1 MCFIWLIITGFSFCF
16 LEGHQT
22 NGYPPHDEVFLHADR
37 NFYSV
42 GDTIRFQA
50 YVRDRK
56 SGRIETKSKS
66 LFALLINENG
76 QTVDSARFR
85 IENSTASGWLKV
97 RSSDKTG
104 LHQIVAFTSEMMN
117 YSADYAFTSQVFI
130 TKDSSIL
137 PGFEGKYNSKT
148 FELEFFPEG
157 GTLINGIKQRVAYY
171 GHFPQGS
178 LKEFSGELYE
188 DDTKL
193 FDFKS
198 GIKGNGIFELTAVQG
213 RSYYVKIKDAEL
225 NNIRFPLQPPLE
237 AGISLMTEY
246 LDTNLVKV
254 LIQGKGIQDSTFL
267 LKAVMND
274 FTVFSSEFQFDTI
287 CHFVIKTQ
295 SLPKGISFIRVY
307 DSESNM
313 IAERP
318 VLVNWHR
325 KLLPQITDLKKEYTP
340 GSWVD
345 FNLTIT
351 ANETNCPY
359 SFISIAVID
368 SASGLIQ
375 GDLPASIEDVFL
387 TGSDN
392 ILPSSPNYFGLNHL
406 DREEADQVL
415 MLMKARQLHGKTVAG
430 ISPEYKDYDILIV
443 TCQTSNK
450 KGSGRI
456 KMLTIEGSNI
466 YNFRLLSNEVVIP
479 LDTLDPSVR
488 QILILPDD
496 RLSRSSSIS
505 VDFPESTA
513 YMSDL
518 KSHIRANLSV
528 NDYNAYDNP
537 SNSGTLELDTAI
549 MIEAVTITA
558 QRVRPKIEPNKYQ
571 LQYMNT
577 STYTLNNEEF
587 HSAFNFEDVLL
598 RMHPYKVDTKNKL
611 VYFRSVRSLTPTPAL
626 IVLDDIPL
634 WSSRGWRSTYDVIAN
649 LPANEISSV
658 TFLKG
663 TQGFTQYGEVAL
675 GGVVFVSTKS
685 KDMINKLG
693 QYPTTNISDN
703 YSFPGKLV
711 TLFRAETGDYSPQ
724 LNEIP
729 DDPYYQN
736 NPTIYYNNEVVSDM
750 KNPLHFKFLNNHV
763 KGVKFI
769 IVNGVSVTNIPF
781 SCVAKYILN

>member
-537 SNSGTLELDTAI
+537 SNSGILELDTAVS
-549 MIEAVTITA
+549 IEAVTITA
-558 QRVRPKIEPNKYQ
+558 RRVKPKIEPNKYQ
-571 LQYMNT
+571 IQYMNA
-577 STYTLNNEEF
+577 STTTLNNEEF
-587 HSAFNFEDVLL
+587 HSALNFEDVLL
-598 RMHPYKVDTKNKL
+598 RMHPYRVDTKNKF
-611 VYFRSVRSLTPTPAL
+611 VYFRSGSPAL
-626 IVLDDIPL
+626 IVLDDNPL
-634 WSSRGWRSTYDVIAN
+634 WSSQEGWKSTYDLIDN

-663 TQGFTQYGEVAL
+663 TQGYTQYGEVAR
-675 GGVVFVSTKS
+675 GGVVFVTTKTR
-685 KDMINKLG
+685 DLANKMG
-693 QYPTTNISDN
+693 
-703 YSFPGKLV
+703 
-711 TLFRAETGDYSPQ
+711 
-724 LNEIP
+724 
-729 DDPYYQN
+729 
-736 NPTIYYNNEVVSDM
+736 
-750 KNPLHFKFLNNHV
+750 
-763 KGVKFI
+763 
-769 IVNGVSVTNIPF
+769 
-781 SCVAKYILN
+781 